1 MIILSGLLWSS
12 NFKFSIILDKFNMH
26 WIQRYLALSLKGF
39 MS

>member
-1 MIILSGLLWSS
+1 MIMVSGLLWSS

-26 WIQRYLALSLKGF
+26 WIQRYLTFYLKGL